1 MDAMERGPLFL
12 EVIAEALGWRDAC
25 AYGKTNWTSSERA
38 KEGQSGSF
46 RHERCAMSSNRC
58 FKRLLAAGVVSV
70 FTACSQ
76 MGTSSSQPGAPSAAP
91 SAGSACQA
99 SDGSMVSDGTI
110 AAKCAVP
117 GQGVT
122 TCPRYTCRRCSN
134 GAWSGEYTCRVP

>member
-1 MDAMERGPLFL
+1 MFP
-12 EVIAEALGWRDAC
+12 
-25 AYGKTNWTSSERA
+25 
-38 KEGQSGSF
+38 
-46 RHERCAMSSNRC
+46 NRC
-58 FKRLLAAGVVSV
+58 LKRSLAAGAFSL
-70 FTACSQ
+70 FTACAQ
-76 MGTSSSQPGAPSAAP
+76 MGAPASQPREASAVRPAGA
-91 SAGSACQA
+91 ACQA